1 MINLYCIN
9 INKHFQMHTKTKN
22 YAQMFNNTGIDIN
35 KDTNTDKQ
43 KDEIIPISPVII
55 SSSSSTSSTLIN
67 RNIDPSSPAKINL
80 FVNVIRPKFATRRSS
95 DLDDFGKIINGVPA
109 LMSSDILVARVD
121 ASTT

>member
-1 MINLYCIN
+1 
-9 INKHFQMHTKTKN
+9 MHTKTKN